1 MKEAVIVDA
10 CRSPI
15 GRAGDRGVYRA
26 IGPND
31 LMVPVLNAIIERNK
45 LDPNLI
51 EEVVVG
57 SAATIG
63 NAMTRNT
70 VLIAGLPQSVAAS
83 DTARQ
88 CASATNAIAIAAHY
102 IINDDA
108 DIIIAGGLETM
119 DRRGPVPPSQIG
131 KRGAGGGGGDLSRL
145 LGGQDEGEY
154 PPDWKKAKL
163 LPAFLPDS
171 VPMWI
176 YDMGRTA
183 EELSMRYGISREDSD
198 AFSLT
203 SHEKALAAWD
213 AGLFKDEVVPITI
226 SYEDGSTEVV
236 EVDQCPRR
244 GTSLEKIAAV
254 PPAYRENGLVTA
266 ANSCPRSDGAGAVL
280 LMSKEKAK
288 ELGYKPMCT
297 FRHAVMVGVDPTVMG
312 IGPVPSTQKI
322 LKRTGMKISDFD
334 IIEINEAFACQVV
347 YSMRELGFT
356 DKEVEKLNPK
366 GGAIAIGHPLG
377 MTGARQAA
385 VIAHEMVRRDLEWG
399 LATLCVGGGQGMAT
413 IFQRENYT

>member
-1 MKEAVIVDA
+1 MKEAVIIDA

-15 GRAGDRGVYRA
+15 GRAGDRGMYRSIA
-26 IGPND
+26 YTD
-31 LMVPVLNAIIERNK
+31 LMVPVLNAILERNK

-51 EEVVVG
+51 DDVVVG
-57 SAATIG
+57 SASTVG
-63 NAMTRNT
+63 FAMTRNI
-70 VLIAGLPQSVAAS
+70 VLTAGFPQSVAAC

-88 CASATNAIAIAAHY
+88 CASSSNAIAIAAHY

-108 DIIIAGGLETM
+108 DIVIAGGCETM
-119 DRRGPVPPSQIG
+119 DRRGPVQPWQIG
-131 KRGAGGGGGDLSRL
+131 QRGAGGMRRPPRAPQEQMDYPEGWKTARL
-145 LGGQDEGEY
+145 LPLL
-154 PPDWKKAKL
+154 PPDI
-163 LPAFLPDS
+163 PG
-171 VPMWI
+171 WI

-198 AFSLT
+198 VFSYH
-203 SHEKALAAWD
+203 SHMKALAAQD
-213 AGLFKDEVVPITI
+213 EGLFKDEIIPITI
-226 SYEDGSTEVV
+226 NYEDGSTETVDT
-236 EVDQCPRR
+236 DQCPRR
-244 GTSLEKIAAV
+244 GTTLEKIASV

-266 ANSCPRSDGAGAVL
+266 ANSCPRSDGAGAIL
-280 LMSKEKAK
+280 MMSKEKAK

-297 FRHAVMVGVDPTVMG
+297 FRHAVAVGVDPTVMG

-356 DKEVEKLNPK
+356 PEDKEKLNPK
-366 GGAIAIGHPLG
+366 GGSIAIGHPLG
-377 MTGARQAA
+377 MTGTRQTA

-413 IFQRENYT
+413 IFQRENYD

>member
-10 CRSPI
+10 CRSAI

-26 IGPND
+26 VGPND
-31 LMVPVLNAIIERNK
+31 LMVPVLNAVLERNK

-51 EEVVVG
+51 DEIVIG
-57 SAATIG
+57 SAGTISG
-63 NAMTRNT
+63 AMTRNILL
-70 VLIAGLPQSVAAS
+70 VAGFPQSVAGS

-88 CASATNAIAIAAHY
+88 CASSSNAIAIAAHY

-131 KRGAGGGGGDLSRL
+131 KRGAGGGPGDLARL
-145 LGGQDEGEY
+145 LGSQQKEEY
-154 PPDWKKAKL
+154 PEGWKSANV
-163 LPAFLPDS
+163 LPPFLPEGI
-171 VPMWI
+171 PMWI

-183 EELSMRYGISREDSD
+183 EELSERYGISREDSD
-198 AFSLT
+198 AFALT
-203 SHEKALAAWD
+203 SHDKALAAQD
-213 AGLFKDEVVPITI
+213 TGLFKDEIVPVTI
-226 SYEDGSTEVV
+226 KYEDGSTEVIDT
-236 EVDQCPRR
+236 DQCPRR
-244 GTSLEKIAAV
+244 GTTLEKIAAV
-254 PPAYRENGLVTA
+254 PPAYKENGLVSA

-280 LMSKEKAK
+280 LMSKDKAK

-297 FRHAVMVGVDPTVMG
+297 FRHAVAIGVDPTVMG
-312 IGPVPSTQKI
+312 IGPVPATQKI
-322 LKRTGMKISDFD
+322 LKRTGMSITDFD

-347 YSMRELGFT
+347 YSMRELGMGP
-356 DKEVEKLNPK
+356 KEAEKLNPK

-377 MTGARQAA
+377 MTGSRQAA

-413 IFQRENYT
+413 IFQRENYD

>member
-15 GRAGDRGVYRA
+15 GRAGDRGMYKA
-26 IGPND
+26 IGFTD
-31 LMVPVLNAIIERNK
+31 LMAPLLNAVLERNK

-51 EEVVVG
+51 DEIVVG
-57 SAATIG
+57 SAGTISG
-63 NAMTRNT
+63 AMTRNILLT
-70 VLIAGLPQSVAAS
+70 AGFPQSVAGS

-88 CASATNAIAIAAHY
+88 CASSSNAIAVSAHA

-119 DRRGPVPPSQIG
+119 DRHGPVQPWQIG
-131 KRGAGGGGGDLSRL
+131 QRGAGGGGGRRPP
-145 LGGQDEGEY
+145 QQPAQEEMKY
-154 PPDWKKAKL
+154 PEDWKTAKL
-163 LPAFLPDS
+163 QPILPPEI
-171 VPMWI
+171 PMWI

-198 AFSLT
+198 AFALA
-203 SHEKALAAWD
+203 SHEKATAAQD
-213 AGLFKDEVVPITI
+213 AGLFKDEIVPITI
-226 SYEDGSTEVV
+226 NYEDGTTEVV
-236 EVDQCPRR
+236 DTDQCPRR

-266 ANSCPRSDGAGAVL
+266 ANSCPRSDGAGAIL
-280 LMSKEKAK
+280 LMSKEKAR

-297 FRHAVMVGVDPTVMG
+297 FRHAVSIGVDPTVMG

-322 LKRTGMKISDFD
+322 LKRTGMKIQDFD

-347 YSMRELGFT
+347 YSIRELGMGPR
-356 DKEVEKLNPK
+356 EVENLNPK

-377 MTGARQAA
+377 MTGTRQAA

-413 IFQRENYT
+413 IFQRENYD

>member
-31 LMVPVLNAIIERNK
+31 LMVPILNAIIERNK

-51 EEVVVG
+51 DEVVIG

-70 VLIAGLPQSVAAS
+70 VMIAGLPQSVAGS

-88 CASATNAIAIAAHY
+88 CASSSNAIAVAAHY

-131 KRGAGGGGGDLSRL
+131 QRGAGGGGDLSRL

-154 PPDWKKAKL
+154 PEGWKKAQL
-163 LPAFLPDS
+163 VPAFLPEGI
-171 VPMWI
+171 PMWI

-198 AFSLT
+198 AFALT
-203 SHEKALAAWD
+203 SHDKALVAQD
-213 AGLFKDEVVPITI
+213 TGLFKDEIVPITI
-226 SYEDGSTEVV
+226 TYEDGSTEVV
-236 EVDQCPRR
+236 DTDQCPRR
-244 GTSLEKIAAV
+244 GTTLEKIAAV
-254 PPAYRENGLVTA
+254 PPAYSENGLVTA

-280 LMSKEKAK
+280 VMSKEKAK

-297 FRHAVMVGVDPTVMG
+297 FRHAVMIGVDPTVMG

-356 DKEVEKLNPK
+356 DKDVEKLNPK

-377 MTGARQAA
+377 MTGSRQAA

-413 IFQRENYT
+413 IFQRENYD

>member
-15 GRAGDRGVYRA
+15 GRAGDRGAFRT
-26 IGPND
+26 IGFID
-31 LMVPVLNAIIERNK
+31 LMVPVLKGIIERNK
-45 LDPNLI
+45 LDPSLVDEI
-51 EEVVVG
+51 VIG
-57 SAATIG
+57 SAGTVG
-63 NAMTRNT
+63 GAMTRNILLT
-70 VLIAGLPQSVAAS
+70 AGLPQSIAGS

-88 CASATNAIAIAAHY
+88 CASASNALAIAAHY
-102 IINDDA
+102 IMNDDA
-108 DIIIAGGLETM
+108 DIIISGGLETM
-119 DRRGPVPPSQIG
+119 DRRGPVQPWQIG
-131 KRGAGGGGGDLSRL
+131 QRGAGGMRRPP
-145 LGGQDEGEY
+145 QQQAPQEQMEY
-154 PPDWKKAKL
+154 PEGWKQAKEL
-163 LPAFLPDS
+163 LPFLP
-171 VPMWI
+171 PEIPGWI

-183 EELSMRYGISREDSD
+183 EELSERYGISREDSD
-198 AFSLT
+198 AFALN
-203 SHEKALAAWD
+203 SHDKAIAAQD
-213 AGLFKDEVVPITI
+213 AGLFKDEIVPITLT
-226 SYEDGSTEVV
+226 YEDGSTEVIDT
-236 EVDQCPRR
+236 DQCPRR

-254 PPAYRENGLVTA
+254 PPAYKENGLVTA

-322 LKRTGMKISDFD
+322 LKRTGMKIQDFD

-347 YSMRELGFT
+347 YSMRELGFGPR
-356 DKEVEKLNPK
+356 EAEKLNPK

-377 MTGARQAA
+377 MTGSRQAA

-413 IFQRENYT
+413 IFQREHYD

>member
-31 LMVPVLNAIIERNK
+31 LMVPILNAIIERNK

-51 EEVVVG
+51 DEVVIG

-70 VLIAGLPQSVAAS
+70 VMIAGLPQSVAGS

-88 CASATNAIAIAAHY
+88 CASSSNAIAVAAHY

-131 KRGAGGGGGDLSRL
+131 QRGAGGGGDLSRL

-154 PPDWKKAKL
+154 PEGWKKAQL
-163 LPAFLPDS
+163 VPAFLPEGI
-171 VPMWI
+171 PMWI

-198 AFSLT
+198 AFALT
-203 SHEKALAAWD
+203 SHDKALVAQD
-213 AGLFKDEVVPITI
+213 TGLFKDEIVPITI
-226 SYEDGSTEVV
+226 TYEDGSTEVV
-236 EVDQCPRR
+236 DTDQCPRR
-244 GTSLEKIAAV
+244 GTTLEKIAAV
-254 PPAYRENGLVTA
+254 PPAYSENGLVTA

-280 LMSKEKAK
+280 VMSKEKAK

-297 FRHAVMVGVDPTVMG
+297 FRHAVMIGVDPTVMG

-356 DKEVEKLNPK
+356 DKDMEKLNPK

-377 MTGARQAA
+377 MTGSRQAA

-413 IFQRENYT
+413 IFQRENYD